1 MGATNNAARRD
12 LPPDRMPEWPAP
24 GTSEKTTGQR
34 SAPAGL
40 WSVNRVYV
48 DWTPTTANSPAP
60 TTPSA
65 SVFTPEVAKT
75 CAVAT
80 TSSRSMP
87 RCEPLPPLAEGI
99 LARLFDVS
107 NLEVMAPQGV
117 PLPDTPA
124 MAVHRGRLDLL
135 QEHLRRNPAV
145 LGRALAIDDIYPMA
159 LGCHEDRNLALH
171 GAPLDGA
178 TLLHMAVE
186 YQDLDVAQWLIEH
199 GADVN
204 ARAAVDRSGFGG
216 HTPIF
221 NCV

>member
-1 MGATNNAARRD
+1 
-12 LPPDRMPEWPAP
+12 L
-24 GTSEKTTGQR
+24 
-34 SAPAGL
+34 
-40 WSVNRVYV
+40 
-48 DWTPTTANSPAP
+48 
-60 TTPSA
+60 
-65 SVFTPEVAKT
+65 VFTPEVAEGLGG
-75 CAVAT
+75 CDNFIEIHAT
-80 TSSRSMP
+80 VRAS
-87 RCEPLPPLAEGI
+87 PPLAEGI
-99 LARLFDVS
+99 MARLFDVS

-135 QEHLRRNPAV
+135 QEHLRRDPAV

-159 LGCHEDRNLALH
+159 LGCHEDRDLALH

-186 YQDLDVAQWLIEH
+186 YEDLDVAQWLIEH